1 MTNLKINL
9 ILLCISL
16 FGSFYNLSAQTELKL
31 TNIGFPNYVKIAE
44 TSTYRAFVIYKNKHE
59 SFFMMTP
66 SDLYEITSDTLYF
79 SVEKR
84 KNEDL
89 KVNCK
94 NCGNISFI
102 TTQKNDTTFFEFTKG
117 NRKISYYAFQDKK
130 IHLSTSSQIIKE
142 FERDTVLGFIRTR
155 NTFIR
160 FATIPNERGINIAL
174 LDWDKNGIYDV
185 NDYVALSTDNYFLP
199 SKGASSGGFI
209 KNVQRIK
216 INSTVYDIQ
225 VIDPNIPTLSIQVSQ
240 EKTYDIVMTDS
251 LPNFEFSGT
260 TLFDELNT
268 HEYVLFSY
276 FNEYC
281 LPCMQAVPE
290 LNALPNKVLTVAV
303 YDGKDD
309 LIAVKK
315 KCQIQYPID
324 KCKNVVGHFQL
335 NGYPNYVLINAKHEV
350 IYEGRSLKE
359 LLALINP

>member
-1 MTNLKINL
+1 MTTLKINL
-9 ILLCISL
+9 LALCILLSGNFSNVSGQI
-16 FGSFYNLSAQTELKL
+16 ELKL
-31 TNIGFPNYVKIAE
+31 TNFGFPNYVKIAE
-44 TSTYRAFVIYKNKHE
+44 TSTYRAFVIYKNEHE
-59 SFFMMTP
+59 SFFRMTP
-66 SDLYEITSDTLYF
+66 SDLYGISSDTLF
-79 SVEKR
+79 FTVEKR
-84 KNEDL
+84 KNENL

-94 NCGNISFI
+94 NCGDISF
-102 TTQKNDTTFFEFTKG
+102 TSTQKNDTTFFEFAKG
-117 NRKISYYAFQDKK
+117 NRKISYYAFQEKK
-130 IHLSTSSQIIKE
+130 IHLSTSAQIIKGY
-142 FERDTVLGFIRTR
+142 ERDTILGFIRSR
-155 NTFIR
+155 NTFTR

-174 LDWDKNGIYDV
+174 LDWDKNGIYDE
-185 NDYVALSTDNYFLP
+185 NDFVTLSTDNYFMAP
-199 SKGASSGGFI
+199 KSSSFGGFI
-209 KNVQRIK
+209 KNVQRMK
-216 INSTVYDIQ
+216 INNTVYDIQ
-225 VIDPNIPTLSIQVSQ
+225 VVDPKIPTLSIQVSP
-240 EKTYDIVMTDS
+240 EKTYDIALTDS

-324 KCKNVVGHFQL
+324 FCKNVVGHFQL
-335 NGYPNYVLINAKHEV
+335 NGFPNYVLINAKHEV
-350 IYEGRSLKE
+350 AYEGSSLKE

>member
-1 MTNLKINL
+1 MTTLKINW
-9 ILLCISL
+9 ILWCAVL

-31 TNIGFPNYVKIAE
+31 TNFGFPNYVKNLP
-44 TSTYRAFVIYKNKHE
+44 TYKNRAFIIYKNEHE

-66 SDLYEITSDTLYF
+66 SDLFEITTDTLILT
-79 SVEKR
+79 VEKR
-84 KNEDL
+84 KNEDV
-89 KVNCK
+89 KVSCK
-94 NCGNISFI
+94 NCGNTSFS
-102 TTQKNDTTFFEFTKG
+102 TTQKNDTLFFEFVKG
-117 NRKISYYAFQDKK
+117 NRKISYMAFQEK
-130 IHLSTSSQIIKE
+130 IIHESSSAQTIKE
-142 FERDTVLGFIRTR
+142 LERDTVLGFIRTR

-160 FATIPNERGINIAL
+160 FATIPNENGINIAL
-174 LDWDKNGIYDV
+174 LDWDKNGIYDE
-185 NDYVALSTDNYFLP
+185 NDYVGLSTDNYFMA
-199 SKGASSGGFI
+199 SKSSSSGGFI
-209 KNVQRIK
+209 KNVQRMK
-216 INSTVYDIQ
+216 ISNTVYDIQ

-324 KCKNVVGHFQL
+324 LCKNVIGHFQL
-335 NGYPNYVLINAKHEV
+335 NGYPNYVLINSKHEV
-350 IYEGRSLKE
+350 AYQGSSLKE